1 MQKHIN
7 CFITDYL
14 SEFLCGYRQGFSTQH
29 TCLNQIDRKL
39 ETKFRG
45 YSGVVLMDLSK
56 AFDTINFDRNF

>member
-1 MQKHIN
+1 MQKHIKYL
-7 CFITDYL
+7 ITDYL

-39 ETKFRG
+39 EIKFRG
-45 YSGVVLMDLSK
+45 YNGVVLMDLSK

>member
-7 CFITDYL
+7 YFITDYL
-14 SEFLCGYRQGFSTQH
+14 SELLCSYRQGFSTQR

-39 ETKFRG
+39 EIKFRG